1 VLVSVGASVSWS
13 LVLVSLVLVSVVL
26 VSISVSVIY
35 HYLGEAP
42 IRVSPIPQIFI
53 YVKKK

>member
-1 VLVSVGASVSWS
+1 
-13 LVLVSLVLVSVVL
+13 VLVSLVLVSVVL